1 MVTLSDVKSC
11 GGGPECIPNSDPSLL
26 KYGSKVTGEAVKGQ
40 LYPSRCWQGGWAGGR
55 GFFTTSATQEALIEV

>member
-26 KYGSKVTGEAVKGQ
+26 KYGSKATGEAAKGQ
-40 LYPSRCWQGGWAGGR
+40 LYPSRC
-55 GFFTTSATQEALIEV
+55 